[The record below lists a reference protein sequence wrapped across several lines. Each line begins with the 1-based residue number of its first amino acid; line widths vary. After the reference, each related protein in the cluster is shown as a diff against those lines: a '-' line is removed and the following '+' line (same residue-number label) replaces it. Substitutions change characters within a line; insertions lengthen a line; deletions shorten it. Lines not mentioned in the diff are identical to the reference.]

1 VLVGT
6 PGRVFAILHLRR
18 ADWVLARH
26 DLDDAIDVL
35 RGQPN
40 MWFPFWGLWAMLCAV
55 EDVDGASACAEAES
69 APGADIIVNR
79 SRILLAR
86 AVLAG
91 RSGDTDAANALLS
104 RADEAAVPSQDVAV
118 WSMVERLILAPAAFE
133 DGWGE
138 PVAWARQGLGLF
150 EQRGLTELAGRCR
163 AFLRQAGEPVPRRR
177 GVDRELPSGL
187 VAAGVTGREADV
199 MRLLAAGLSNKAIG
213 GRLHL
218 SHRTVERHVAN
229 LLLKT
234 NANDRHGLAVLA
246 EQVGL
251 T

>member
-1 VLVGT
+1 M
-6 PGRVFAILHLRR
+6 PPPR
-18 ADWVLARH
+18 
-26 DLDDAIDVL
+26 
-35 RGQPN
+35 
-40 MWFPFWGLWAMLCAV
+40 
-55 EDVDGASACAEAES
+55 
-69 APGADIIVNR
+69 
-79 SRILLAR
+79 
-86 AVLAG
+86 
-91 RSGDTDAANALLS
+91 
-104 RADEAAVPSQDVAV
+104 
-118 WSMVERLILAPAAFE
+118 FE

-138 PVAWARQGLGLF
+138 PVAWARQGLALF

-199 MRLLAAGLSNKAIG
+199 LRLLAGGLSNKAIG